1 MTPSQKS
8 PTGHAVTTELKRL
21 NDARETGVPWKKW
34 GPYLSEREW
43 GTVREDYSEN
53 GDAWNFFTHDQAR
66 SRAYRWGED
75 GIGGI
80 SDDKQNLCFALALWN
95 GKDPILKERLFG
107 LTNSEGNHGE
117 DVKEYYF
124 YLDSTPT
131 HSYMKYLYK
140 YPQAAFPYSDLV
152 ETNRRRSK
160 EEMEYELLDT
170 GVFND
175 NRYFDVF
182 VEYAKDGPE
191 DILVRI
197 TAANRGPDGAELHLL
212 PTLWFRNDWSAWI
225 AASNR
230 AAEKPIVEQIEAEAG
245 TSTVSATHTLLGNY
259 ILTCEGNVPL
269 LFTENETNHE
279 LLFGQKNESHYVKD
293 GINNCVVQGNL
304 GAVNPEKRGTKV
316 AAHYRVNI
324 GAGQSKVIHL
334 RLSKSSPDAKTKPFG
349 KQFDEIFAERLREAD
364 EFYKSVTPPSVTEDE
379 AKVMRQALAGM
390 LWSKQYFFFDG
401 DNWLDEHH
409 SNPLH
414 TGYKNARNS
423 EWFHM
428 LNRDII
434 SMPDKW
440 EYPWY
445 AAWDLAF
452 HTLPLSIVDP
462 DFAKQQMELMLRA
475 AYLHP
480 NGQMP
485 AYEWNFSDV
494 NPPVH
499 AFATLFL
506 HRTEQALRGETD
518 VEFLKAVFNKLLLN
532 FTWWLNRKDRFGKNV
547 FEGGFLGLDNIG
559 VFDRSAPLPTGGY
572 LEQADGTAWM
582 ALFSQNMMELAFE
595 LTAHDPSYEHMILKF
610 AEHFFYIARGMNRA
624 GQEGMWDE
632 EDGFYYDLLRLP
644 DGSSQR
650 LKVRSMVGLLPLC
663 ATTVVEKWM
672 RDRVP
677 QTTAA
682 LQERVRRIPE
692 LKETI
697 HPTGPG
703 HFGVAERGIMALLNP
718 ERLRRVLTKVLD
730 ENEFLS
736 PYGIRSLS
744 KFHEQHPFVFNLGG
758 QEYRVDYL
766 PAESNT
772 GMFGGNSNWRGPI
785 WMPVNVMILRAL
797 LNFYLYYGDNFKIE
811 CPTGSGKLMNLFEV
825 SKEISNRL
833 TRIFTRDEHGR
844 RPVYG
849 GTEKF
854 QSDPNWRDLILFYE
868 YFHGDNGAGLGA
880 SHQTGW
886 TGLVAKL
893 IQLYGFLDAK
903 RALEGGKRVAFAR
916 MARGVGEKEGDESA
930 ERLAEQ
936 HATVGH

>member
-1 MTPSQKS
+1 MLPRIQVGRQFEFMDYIR
-8 PTGHAVTTELKRL
+8 GHEIMNSTEEQKRL
-21 NDARETGVPWKKW
+21 ISAREQGVPWKKW
-34 GPYLSEREW
+34 GPYLSERQW
-43 GTVREDYSEN
+43 GTVREDYSEG
-53 GDAWNFFTHDQAR
+53 GDAWNYFTHDQAR

-75 GIGGI
+75 GLAGI
-80 SDDKQNLCFALALWN
+80 SDDKQHLCFALALWN

-140 YPQAAFPYSDLV
+140 YPQAAYPYADLV

-160 EEMEYELLDT
+160 NDMEYELLDT
-170 GVFND
+170 GIFKED
-175 NRYFDVF
+175 RYFDVF

-197 TAANRGPDGAELHLL
+197 TAANRGPEVAELQLL
-212 PTLWFRNDWSAWI
+212 PTLWFRNDWSSWI
-225 AASNR
+225 AESSR
-230 AAEKPIVEQIEAEAG
+230 APKKPTLQQIEAVVG
-245 TSTVSATHTLLGNY
+245 TSAVAASHPLVGEF
-259 ILTCEGNVPL
+259 ILACEGDVPL
-269 LFTENETNHE
+269 LFTENETNNE
-279 LLFGQKNESHYVKD
+279 RLFPGRPNVSPYVKD
-293 GINNCVVQGNL
+293 GINDCIVQGKQD
-304 GAVNPEKRGTKV
+304 AVNPGKQGTKV
-316 AAHYRVNI
+316 AALYRLTV
-324 GAGQSKVIHL
+324 GPCQSATVRL
-334 RLSKSSPDAKTKPFG
+334 RLTGQAEAAKSGKRKPIPSS
-349 KQFDEIFAERLREAD
+349 FDGFDKILSARLQEAD
-364 EFYKSVTPPSVTEDE
+364 EFYRSVTPPSGRPD
-379 AKVMRQALAGM
+379 AAQVMRQAIAGM
-390 LWSKQYFFFDG
+390 LWSKQFYFFDA
-401 DNWLDEHH
+401 NSWLEEHH
-409 SNPLH
+409 AHPLSR
-414 TGYKNARNS
+414 GSREFRNR

-428 LNRDII
+428 VNEDII

-452 HTLPLSIVDP
+452 HTLPLGIVDP
-462 DFAKQQMELMLRA
+462 DFAKEQLELMLRGL
-475 AYLHP
+475 YQHP

-499 AFATLFL
+499 AFAALFL
-506 HRTEQALRGETD
+506 VMTEKAQRGETD
-518 VEFLKAVFNKLLLN
+518 VEFLKTTFMKLLLN
-532 FTWWLNRKDRFGKNV
+532 FTWWVNRKDRFGKNV

-559 VFDRSAPLPTGGY
+559 VFDRSAPLPTGGH

-582 ALFSQNMMELAFE
+582 ALFTQNMLELAFE
-595 LTAHDPSYEHMILKF
+595 LTDHDPTYEDMATKF
-610 AEHFFYIARGMNRA
+610 VEHFAYIGAAMNRP
-624 GQEGMWDE
+624 GQDGMWDE

-644 DGSSQR
+644 DGSATR

-663 ATTVVEKWM
+663 ATTIVEAST
-672 RDRVP
+672 R
-677 QTTAA
+677 
-682 LQERVRRIPE
+682 ERAPKAIAELYQRARHMPE
-692 LKETI
+692 LLNSI
-697 HPTGPG
+697 HPSGPG
-703 HFGVAERGIMALLNP
+703 HFGVAERGILALVNP
-718 ERLRRVLTKVLD
+718 ERLRRILTKMLD

-744 KFHEQHPFVFNLGG
+744 KFHEQHPYIFQVQG

-785 WMPVNVMILRAL
+785 WMPVNALIIRAL
-797 LNFYLYYGDNFKIE
+797 LSFYLYYGDNFKIE

-825 SKEISNRL
+825 SKEIADRL
-833 TRIFTRDEHGR
+833 TRIFLRDEHGR

-849 GTEKF
+849 GTEEF
-854 QSDPNWRDLILFYE
+854 QSDPHWRDHILFYE

-893 IQLYGFLDAK
+893 IQIYGLLDAK
-903 RALEGGKRVAFAR
+903 RILDVGAR
-916 MARGVGEKEGDESA
+916 AGIAEKARAAG
-930 ERLAEQ
+930 
-936 HATVGH
+936 